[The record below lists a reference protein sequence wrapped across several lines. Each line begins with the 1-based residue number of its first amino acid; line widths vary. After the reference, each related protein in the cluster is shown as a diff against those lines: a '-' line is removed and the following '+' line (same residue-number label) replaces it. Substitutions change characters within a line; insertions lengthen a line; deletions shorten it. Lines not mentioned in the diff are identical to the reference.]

1 MRYIVYHEMEPV
13 NVGSPQRPVWE
24 VQKGRLC
31 VMKYSRKNW
40 EIACSE
46 AFEEVFVEDDEE
58 PQERQ

>member
-1 MRYIVYHEMEPV
+1 MEPV

-24 VQKGRLC
+24 AQKGRLC

-46 AFEEVFVEDDEE
+46 AFGEVFVEDNEE
-58 PQERQ
+58 PRERQ